1 MKQPHPCWKGWGPCL
16 TPSAHQWWKR
26 TLTCLAHHPVCLL
39 LRQPCSAYKI
49 TSFTFI
55 TAKYPV
61 QMVLSAEANKEHISA
76 VYPIFFTST
85 FRMCDV
91 QGHTTHTQKPTLHRV
106 KHQQCPRVFPV
117 RADIKEG
124 FIGIGCLIKEKT
136 DFSKHPVNA
145 RKREE
150 WKGNERSNLERR
162 TEKQETLAPGRELTT
177 VSALPSSIEDVCF
190 Y

>member
-1 MKQPHPCWKGWGPCL
+1 MEEDSHLPSSPPHLSPPEAALQCL
-16 TPSAHQWWKR
+16 QNHQ
-26 TLTCLAHHPVCLL
+26 LH
-39 LRQPCSAYKI
+39 LRNCQI
-49 TSFTFI
+49 
-55 TAKYPV
+55 PV

-106 KHQQCPRVFPV
+106 KHQQCPRVLPV
-117 RADIKEG
+117 HADIKEG